1 MPTAGDERERSPHP
15 YARRGR
21 RAARSAESS
30 SYDAS
35 QTPTNLSSES
45 GTEADDERPPQY
57 LKALPPPFTRPA
69 KGLRQ
74 AGDDATDESP
84 SPLLT
89 PSQLDNQGRHLSE
102 GYFDHKPSQAI
113 PEQAGEDELLIARRL
128 FVKRTRAERIRRI
141 SEGALLAVIGLV
153 IILAPSVTHAL
164 WNWHRAE
171 LISQLAVIA
180 LLIAVYPLRVV
191 IFRPSND
198 TTRPRWRRFRVPAS
212 FDPASILY
220 PTFVPVLVALS
231 LLPQYPALLLPNLI
245 LGLASLPPR
254 LFPPLSRLSGINTFH
269 WIVSITPLIFSE
281 NTELPSM
288 AFPPSPYKL
297 KASQPPFLKPE
308 LLTLLYPLHQALL
321 PPLHYLTT
329 TSLLAAEKHLLSA
342 GLINLLLFATSPQT
356 VILRALLWIGGVWL
370 LILCTHVVRWNVAL
384 ARVPRWRFR
393 KFGSKS
399 GHSFLAN
406 NNLFSRITKL
416 IYPMTQY
423 QNDDS
428 DADENVPVHRVQS
441 QTPKRP
447 KLNVDITPTSSD
459 VHEPKSAME
468 ANHESHRD
476 SVVDAND
483 FSRKRRHTIAS
494 MDNPAPIFTKLPSA
508 AAQRRQ
514 RRLRDW
520 HLNLTLEGAYMYKW
534 AYAIYI
540 FTTIAFVILVPV
552 RNKIS
557 EAALGSAEPIIWA
570 FEYLFSDIPTFI
582 AAFSSRVDR
591 IAYKDEILQNLS
603 LHGSSIP
610 GLRAAVGAA
619 NTRLLIVA
627 YWAAVLCVGLVAVL
641 RLTPFIEVDTRRK
654 VFHAVMVTMLLPSIF
669 VDPCF
674 CSLALG
680 IVLAIFLVLEII
692 RAGQV
697 PPLGIAIGRFVAP
710 YVDGRDL
717 RGPMVVSHV
726 FLLIGCAIPLW
737 LSLAGI
743 GRTKTGRWPG
753 WETENETREVAMVAG
768 VICVGMGDAAASL
781 IGRRFGRCKWPWIGG
796 KSLEGSGAFAVA
808 VTIGLLF
815 AKSWV
820 RFGGW
825 PEVYS
830 QESFLPLH
838 LDLGFW
844 SVQIIKMFI
853 CGCGASFMEAV
864 LTGANDNVV
873 VPVALWLL
881 VKSLGV

>member
-21 RAARSAESS
+21 RAARSEESS
-30 SYDAS
+30 NY

-45 GTEADDERPPQY
+45 GTEADDERPSQY
-57 LKALPPPFTRPA
+57 LKALPPASLRPA

-74 AGDDATDESP
+74 EDGSP
-84 SPLLT
+84 TPLLT
-89 PSQLDNQGRHLSE
+89 PSQLDNQGRRLSQ
-102 GYFDHKPSQAI
+102 GYFDHKPTPTPTEHA
-113 PEQAGEDELLIARRL
+113 EEDDLLLARRL
-128 FVKRTRAERIRRI
+128 FEKRRRAERIRRI
-141 SEGALLAVIGLV
+141 SEGALLAFIGLI
-153 IILAPSVTHAL
+153 IILAPSVRRAL
-164 WNWHRAE
+164 WNWHRE
-171 LISQLAVIA
+171 LASQLAIVA

-191 IFRPSND
+191 IFSLSDD
-198 TTRPRWRRFRVPAS
+198 TTRPRWRRFRVPPS
-212 FDPASILY
+212 FDPASLLY
-220 PTFVPVLVALS
+220 PTFVPVLIALS

-254 LFPPLSRLSGINTFH
+254 LFPPLSRLKDINTLH

-281 NTELPSM
+281 NTELPSS
-288 AFPPSPYKL
+288 AYPPAPYKL
-297 KASQPPFLKPE
+297 KASQPPFLQPE

-356 VILRALLWIGGVWL
+356 AILRALLWVGGVWVL
-370 LILCTHVVRWNVAL
+370 VLCTHVARWNVAL

-393 KFGSKS
+393 RTASKS
-399 GHSFLAN
+399 AQTKRNPLAA
-406 NNLFSRITKL
+406 LTKWV
-416 IYPMTQY
+416 YPFTRY

-428 DADENVPVHRVQS
+428 DADEDVPVQKIQS
-441 QTPKRP
+441 QTRKTP
-447 KLNVDITPTSSD
+447 KLVTNIIATDHD
-459 VHEPKSAME
+459 FHQPKSAVE
-468 ANHESHRD
+468 ANLPPHRD

-494 MDNPAPIFTKLPSA
+494 MDVPTSLLGNTPSA
-508 AAQRRQ
+508 AAQRRH

-520 HLNLTLEGAYMYKW
+520 HLNLTPEGAFMYKW

-540 FTTIAFVILVPV
+540 LTTIAFVVLVPV
-552 RNKIS
+552 RRTIS
-557 EAALGSAEPIIWA
+557 EAALNSAEPIVWA
-570 FEYLFSDIPTFI
+570 FEYLFSDIPTLYN
-582 AAFSSRVDR
+582 AFSSRVDR
-591 IAYKDEILQNLS
+591 IAYKDEILRNLS
-603 LHGSSIP
+603 FYGSSIP
-610 GLRAAVGAA
+610 GVRAAVGAA

-627 YWAAVLCVGLVAVL
+627 YWAAVLCIGLIAVL

-680 IVLAIFLVLEII
+680 IVLAIFLILEII

-697 PPLGIAIGRFVAP
+697 PPLGIAIGQFVAP

-743 GRTKTGRWPG
+743 GRTKSGRWPG
-753 WETENETREVAMVAG
+753 WETENESREVAMVAG

-796 KSLEGSGAFAVA
+796 KSLEGSGAFAIA

-815 AKSWV
+815 AKAWV

-825 PEVYS
+825 PEVHDATETTIS
-830 QESFLPLH
+830 TTLLSI
-838 LDLGFW
+838 DLGFW
-844 SVQIIKMFI
+844 GLEVGKMFI

-881 VKSLGV
+881 VKSMGI

>member
-21 RAARSAESS
+21 RAARPEDSS
-30 SYDAS
+30 NY
-35 QTPTNLSSES
+35 QTPNNLSSES
-45 GTEADDERPPQY
+45 GTEADDERPSQY
-57 LKALPPPFTRPA
+57 LKALPPPSARLT

-74 AGDDATDESP
+74 ADGTP

-89 PSQLDNQGRHLSE
+89 PSQLDNQGTQ
-102 GYFDHKPSQAI
+102 GYFDRKPTQTPTEHA
-113 PEQAGEDELLIARRL
+113 EENELLVARRL
-128 FVKRTRAERIRRI
+128 YEKRTRAERIRRI
-141 SEGALLAVIGLV
+141 SEGALLAVIGL
-153 IILAPSVTHAL
+153 IIVLAPSVRHAL
-164 WNWHRAE
+164 WNWHREVA
-171 LISQLAVIA
+171 SQLAIVA
-180 LLIAVYPLRVV
+180 LLIAVYPLRVI
-191 IFRPSND
+191 IFSPSDD

-220 PTFVPVLVALS
+220 PTFVPVLIALS

-254 LFPPLSRLSGINTFH
+254 LFPPLSRLKDINTLH
-269 WIVSITPLIFSE
+269 WIVSTTPLIFSE
-281 NTELPSM
+281 NTELPSS
-288 AFPPSPYKL
+288 AYPPTPYKL
-297 KASQPPFLKPE
+297 KASQPPFLQPE

-321 PPLHYLTT
+321 PALHYLTT

-356 VILRALLWIGGVWL
+356 AILRALLWVGGVWL
-370 LILCTHVVRWNVAL
+370 LVLCTHVARWNVAL

-393 KFGSKS
+393 RTASKPGRS
-399 GHSFLAN
+399 SHIKQDLASM
-406 NNLFSRITKL
+406 LTRW
-416 IYPMTQY
+416 IYPFTRY
-423 QNDDS
+423 ENDES
-428 DADENVPVHRVQS
+428 DTDEHVPIQKVLS
-441 QTPKRP
+441 QTRKSP
-447 KLNVDITPTSSD
+447 KLSINTASTGHDFD
-459 VHEPKSAME
+459 EPQSAVE
-468 ANHESHRD
+468 ANLPPHRD

-494 MDNPAPIFTKLPSA
+494 TDAPTSLAAATPSA
-508 AAQRRQ
+508 GAQRKH
-514 RRLRDW
+514 RRFRDW
-520 HLNLTLEGAYMYKW
+520 HLNLTPEGAFMYKW

-540 FTTIAFVILVPV
+540 ITTIAFVILVPV
-552 RNKIS
+552 RRTIS
-557 EAALGSAEPIIWA
+557 EAALNSAEPVVWA
-570 FEYLFSDIPTFI
+570 FEYLFSDIPTFFN
-582 AAFSSRVDR
+582 AFSSRVDR

-603 LHGSSIP
+603 FHGSSVP
-610 GLRAAVGAA
+610 GVRAAVGAA

-627 YWAAVLCVGLVAVL
+627 YWAAVLCIGLVAVL

-654 VFHAVMVTMLLPSIF
+654 VFHAVMVSMLLPSIF

-680 IVLAIFLVLEII
+680 IVLAIFLILEII

-743 GRTKTGRWPG
+743 GRTITGKWPG
-753 WETENETREVAMVAG
+753 WETENQVREVAMVAG

-781 IGRRFGRCKWPWIGG
+781 IGRRFGRCRWPWIGG
-796 KSLEGSGAFAVA
+796 KSLEGSTAFAVA
-808 VTIGLLF
+808 VTVGLLF
-815 AKSWV
+815 AKLWV

-825 PEVYS
+825 SEVFVS
-830 QESFLPLH
+830 ASSANNTS
-838 LDLGFW
+838 GFFGHDVKGW
-844 SVQIIKMFI
+844 GIEVGKMFV

-881 VKSLGV
+881 VKSVGV

>member
-1 MPTAGDERERSPHP
+1 MPTAGDDRERSPHP

-21 RAARSAESS
+21 RVKSEESS
-30 SYDAS
+30 GYDAR
-35 QTPTNLSSES
+35 QTPTTLSSES
-45 GTEADDERPPQY
+45 GTEADDERPTQY
-57 LKALPPPFTRPA
+57 LKALPPPSIRPA

-74 AGDDATDESP
+74 IGDDGTEGSP
-84 SPLLT
+84 TPLLT
-89 PSQLDNQGRHLSE
+89 PSQLDSQSRRLSE
-102 GYFDHKPSQAI
+102 GYFDHKLSQTAAQ
-113 PEQAGEDELLIARRL
+113 QAEEDELLVARRL
-128 FVKRTRAERIRRI
+128 FEKRRRAEHIRRI
-141 SEGALLAVIGLV
+141 SEGALLAAIGLI
-153 IILAPSVTHAL
+153 IILAPAVTSAL
-164 WNWHRAE
+164 WNWHRVE
-171 LISQLAVIA
+171 LFSQLAIVV
-180 LLIAVYPLRVV
+180 LLISVYPLRIV
-191 IFRPSND
+191 IFSPSD
-198 TTRPRWRRFRVPAS
+198 DISRPRWRRFRVPAS

-220 PTFVPVLVALS
+220 PTFVPVLIALS

-254 LFPPLSRLSGINTFH
+254 LFPPLSRLKDINTLH

-281 NTELPSM
+281 NTGLPSQ

-297 KASQPPFLKPE
+297 KASQPPFLQPE

-342 GLINLLLFATSPQT
+342 GLINLLLFANSPQSA
-356 VILRALLWIGGVWL
+356 ILRALLWIGGVWL
-370 LILCTHVVRWNVAL
+370 LVLCTHVARWNVAL

-393 KFGSKS
+393 RFGSKS
-399 GHSFLAN
+399 GHSSHAYKRGPLAVV
-406 NNLFSRITKL
+406 TKW
-416 IYPMTQY
+416 IYPFKRY

-428 DADENVPVHRVQS
+428 DSDEGILIQKVQS
-441 QTPKRP
+441 QDQKKP
-447 KLNVDITPTSSD
+447 KLGLNTSIQHHDIY
-459 VHEPKSAME
+459 EPKSAAE
-468 ANHESHRD
+468 ANPDSHRD

-494 MDNPAPIFTKLPSA
+494 MDVPSSLLSNTTGA
-508 AAQRRQ
+508 AAQKRH

-520 HLNLTLEGAYMYKW
+520 HLNLTPEGAFMYKW

-540 FTTIAFVILVPV
+540 FTAIAFVILVPV
-552 RNKIS
+552 RRTIS
-557 EAALGSAEPIIWA
+557 DAALNSAEPIIWA
-570 FEYLFSDIPTFI
+570 FEYLFSDIPILFD
-582 AAFSSRVDR
+582 ALSSTVGR

-603 LHGSSIP
+603 LQGSSVP
-610 GLRAAVGAA
+610 GIRAAVGAA

-627 YWAAVLCVGLVAVL
+627 YWAAVLCVGLVTVL

-680 IVLAIFLVLEII
+680 IVLAIFLILEII

-781 IGRRFGRCKWPWIGG
+781 IGRRYGRCKWPWIGG

-815 AKSWV
+815 AKAWV

-825 PEVYS
+825 PEV
-830 QESFLPLH
+830 SFHDSILPL
-838 LDLGFW
+838 DVGFW
-844 SVQIIKMFI
+844 GLEVTKMFI